1 MLTVPATVE
10 DATLD
15 ATFFFLALL
24 GWARTLSH
32 DTLEILWLFSI
43 TFSRLVFQV
52 TPA

>member
-1 MLTVPATVE
+1 MVE

-24 GWARTLSH
+24 GWPWTLLH
-32 DTLEILWLFSI
+32 DTLEKLWLLSI
-43 TFSRLVFQV
+43 TFSRPVFQV